1 MALPRKLDIMIGQ
14 FFRPLG
20 WVAGVATA
28 ATCLYMVSLQ
38 VAAERGKLESVER
51 QIASAQ
57 HDMRQLQTEL
67 GTRASLRQLE
77 KWNGDVLALS
87 APKAQQFLHGEKEL
101 ASLGSDAIDDG
112 TPNAPPAVMNA
123 SFTPVEAAPAVPA
136 VPKIIQAAVVVPTPV
151 RTRKVSAEPANVRAG
166 FQRAIYEKP
175 VQPAR
180 VQRVAMLPA
189 RVQRVAVL
197 PARAERVA
205 MLDAKILRDIDKSA
219 EKERRKRP

>member
-1 MALPRKLDIMIGQ
+1 
-14 FFRPLG
+14 
-20 WVAGVATA
+20 
-28 ATCLYMVSLQ
+28 MVSLQ

-57 HDMRQLQTEL
+57 RDMRQLQTEL

-101 ASLGSDAIDDG
+101 ASLGSSAIQDG

-123 SFTPVEAAPAVPA
+123 SFAPDEAPVAIKAKAKTMV
-136 VPKIIQAAVVVPTPV
+136 
-151 RTRKVSAEPANVRAG
+151 EPANVRAG
-166 FQRAIYEKP
+166 FQRAVYEKP
-175 VQPAR
+175 AQPAR
-180 VQRVAMLPA
+180 VQRVAML
-189 RVQRVAVL
+189 
-197 PARAERVA
+197 
-205 MLDAKILRDIDKSA
+205 DAKILHDIDQSA

>member
-1 MALPRKLDIMIGQ
+1 MIGQ
-14 FFRPLG
+14 RFRSLG

-51 QIASAQ
+51 QIATAQ
-57 HDMRQLQTEL
+57 RDMRQLQTEL

-87 APKAQQFLHGEKEL
+87 APKAQQFLKSETQL
-101 ASLGSDAIDDG
+101 ASLGSDSIDDG

-123 SFTPVEAAPAVPA
+123 SFSPDVMTPVAT
-136 VPKIIQAAVVVPTPV
+136 PKIKRVAATAA
-151 RTRKVSAEPANVRAG
+151 TRKAVAEPANVRAG
-166 FQRAIYEKP
+166 FQRAIYDKP
-175 VQPAR
+175 TQPAR
-180 VQRVAMLPA
+180 AQ
-189 RVQRVAVL
+189 
-197 PARAERVA
+197 RVA
-205 MLDAKILRDIDKSA
+205 MLDAKILHDIDRSA

>member
-1 MALPRKLDIMIGQ
+1 MIGQ
-14 FFRPLG
+14 RFRPLG

-38 VAAERGKLESVER
+38 VAAERGKLESVEH

-57 HDMRQLQTEL
+57 RDMRQLQTEL

-87 APKAQQFLHGEKEL
+87 APNAQQFLHSESQL
-101 ASLGSDAIDDG
+101 ASLGSGAIDNT

-123 SFTPVEAAPAVPA
+123 SFTPEPIVPP
-136 VPKIIQAAVVVPTPV
+136 VIVTPV
-151 RTRKVSAEPANVRAG
+151 VAKVVQVALTTTARKAPIESANVRAG

-180 VQRVAMLPA
+180 VQRVAMLDA
-189 RVQRVAVL
+189 R
-197 PARAERVA
+197 
-205 MLDAKILRDIDKSA
+205 ILHDIDETA
-219 EKERRKRP
+219 AKERRKRP

>member
-1 MALPRKLDIMIGQ
+1 MALPRKLNIMIGQ
-14 FFRPLG
+14 RFRPLG

-57 HDMRQLQTEL
+57 RDMRQLQTEL

-101 ASLGSDAIDDG
+101 ASLGSEAIDYG
-112 TPNAPPAVMNA
+112 TPNAPPSVMNA
-123 SFTPVEAAPAVPA
+123 SFTPVEAAPSA
-136 VPKIIQAAVVVPTPV
+136 PKVIQAAVVVPTHARAPEN
-151 RTRKVSAEPANVRAG
+151 SGEPANVRAG
-166 FQRAIYEKP
+166 FQRAIFQKP
-175 VQPAR
+175 AQPAR
-180 VQRVAMLPA
+180 VQRVAMLDA
-189 RVQRVAVL
+189 R
-197 PARAERVA
+197 
-205 MLDAKILRDIDKSA
+205 ILRDIDKSA